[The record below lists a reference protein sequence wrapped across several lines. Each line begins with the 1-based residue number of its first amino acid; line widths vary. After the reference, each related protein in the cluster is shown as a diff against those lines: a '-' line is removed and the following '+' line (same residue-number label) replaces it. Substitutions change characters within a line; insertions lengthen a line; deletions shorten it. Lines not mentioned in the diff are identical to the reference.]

1 MSARTGTYVYNY
13 QVYLKS
19 SIAPEEN
26 RLKGYGLGA
35 RRVVLKSVRRKNIF
49 LEVTST
55 ARVKKLFAASCCDSR
70 ENEFAKKHHN
80 SSSSSS
86 LHNRA
91 KAKIRYTLPL
101 RAKIRYTLKPSKKRT
116 RRARC
121 FSGVFYHE
129 R

>member
-1 MSARTGTYVYNY
+1 MYNY

-35 RRVVLKSVRRKNIF
+35 RRAVLKSVRRKNIF

-70 ENEFAKKHHN
+70 ENEFAKTHQN
-80 SSSSSS
+80 SSSS

-91 KAKIRYTLPL
+91 KAKSDTPCLFEP
-101 RAKIRYTLKPSKKRT
+101 K
-116 RRARC
+116 
-121 FSGVFYHE
+121 SGTP
-129 R
+129 